1 MVIRLIFLVTVLSG
15 FISELNGQSNP
26 TSTNVDL
33 VERTPAS
40 PNAGSLG
47 KYFDFPVSMATG
59 TPTITIPLYTI
70 QTGKITVPISL
81 SYNASGVKV
90 GERASWVGTNW
101 SLNAGA
107 SINKR
112 TNGYDDVYA
121 TATAPSG
128 TSGPQYNYINPNYN
142 LFISGFDNISDIVDS
157 LQSSSYV
164 YSHAEDMHKFFG
176 RIAQGSVDG
185 EADEY
190 FYSTKEGS
198 GTFFY
203 NQKDEEFQNNKL
215 DGYKIQYSQDST
227 FNIITKSGLAY
238 EFGLKEHVVNPI
250 WKSGRAT
257 FMKYVI
263 NTWHLTGISDFANGR
278 GVGYTYENRYSDEMI
293 GRSMFKDYEFIS
305 STPVYFGGDITDIL
319 REGEEYTVTGAYFN
333 EGKVL
338 FVKDTAS
345 RLDGGT
351 KALREV
357 QVYNNRNKLV
367 KKVKLDYSYLTCDTS
382 FIYCSQVTYRLFL
395 SSIRETEYNENGDSL
410 VKEPYVFTYKNNTI
424 LPCVFSIA
432 QDHWG
437 FYNGKKS
444 NTTLI
449 PTNAGLTSLGIPSQ
463 GNREIDTAYTQSGI
477 LQTIK
482 YPTGGTTKF
491 EFENNRT
498 EELVGG
504 LRVKKITHTD
514 SIASKTIVTEYEYKD
529 ASGQSSGQ
537 VLYNPVY
544 YYEYQYLSGNANYPV
559 YRLEGEAI
567 YPLFPNQGS
576 PVLYTEVLEKKIG
589 SEGELRTRHY
599 FTGFWS
605 EGTVAYQNMC
615 CGVPH
620 NKYVTRADLF
630 GQEYKTSIYKKEST
644 GTYSL
649 IQTDSLSLVPLS
661 NNGKY
666 VWNAQAS
673 WTTVMDGWIVW
684 PGNDPYSTN
693 PINLNASV
701 NAYKLYQQSL
711 VKDSAF
717 STQYSGTNSITTG
730 SFLKYD
736 QLNGSVKEMKTVD
749 SNGDTTITQIKY
761 SGDYEYTGTYPGVN
775 YEIKTLQDYNMKSEP
790 VETIILLKKKDSTTS
805 TVVSA
810 SLYEYENLRVKK
822 VYKVYENIPYSSFTV
837 SYNNSGGFYKD
848 SHYKIVQEIT
858 AWDATT
864 AKPLTVIANTNKTSY
879 TWDSLYSQPTSVTA
893 NASNEDIAFTSFEG
907 YHNGQWTVG
916 STNRDSTY
924 SITGK
929 KSYLLSSGSVSK
941 SGLTSSGTYIV
952 SYWSRNGSYTV
963 SGSTGT
969 VQGKTI
975 DGWTYYEH
983 TLTGVTTLTLSGSG
997 TSYIDELRL
1006 YPKGAQMTSFCYEE
1020 LIGMTAQSDPSGHI
1034 VYYEY
1039 FGPGYLKIIKDEDK
1053 KIIKRM
1059 DYKYQVTHQQ

>member
-1 MVIRLIFLVTVLSG
+1 MKSRSLLLILLLTGIFADS
-15 FISELNGQSNP
+15 SGQSNP

-47 KYFDFPVSMATG
+47 KYFDFPVSLATG
-59 TPTITIPLYTI
+59 TPSISIPLYTI
-70 QTGKITVPISL
+70 QTGKISVPISL

-112 TNGYDDVYA
+112 TNGYDDMYA
-121 TATAPSG
+121 TATSPNG
-128 TSGPQYNYINPNYN
+128 TSGPQYNYVNPDYS
-142 LFISGFDNISDIVDS
+142 LFISGFNNISDIVDS

-164 YSHAEDMHKFFG
+164 YAHAEDMHKFFG

-185 EADEY
+185 EADE
-190 FYSTKEGS
+190 FFFSTKEGG
-198 GTFFY
+198 GTFFF
-203 NQKDEEFQNNKL
+203 NQKDQEYQSNKP
-215 DGYKIQYSQDST
+215 DGYKIDYTQDST
-227 FNIITKSGLAY
+227 FYVTTKSGIFY
-238 EFGLKEHVVNPI
+238 DFGVKERVVNPV
-250 WKSGRAT
+250 WKAGKT
-257 FMKYVI
+257 TVMKYI
-263 NTWHLTGISDFANGR
+263 TNTWHVSSIADYSTGR
-278 GVGYTYENRYSDEMI
+278 GVSFTYDNRYSDEMT
-293 GRSMFKDYEFIS
+293 GRSMFKDYKFVGS
-305 STPVYFGGDITDIL
+305 SPYYFGGDITDIL
-319 REGEEYTVTGAYFN
+319 REGDEYSVSGIYFN

-338 FVKDTAS
+338 FIKDTAS
-345 RLDGGT
+345 RQDGGT
-351 KALREV
+351 KSLKEV

-367 KKVKLDYSYLTCDTS
+367 KKVRLSYSYLTCDTS
-382 FIYCSQVTYRLFL
+382 YIYCSQTTYRLFL
-395 SSIRETEYNENGDSL
+395 SSVEEIEYNENGDSL
-410 VKEPYVFTYKNNTI
+410 VKEPYAFTYKNNTV
-424 LPCVFSIA
+424 LPCIFSIA
-432 QDHWG
+432 QDYWG

-449 PTNAGLTSLGIPSQ
+449 PTNSGLTSLGIPSQ

-491 EFENNRT
+491 EYENNKT
-498 EELVGG
+498 DVMVGG

-514 SIASKTIVTEYEYKD
+514 SVASKTIVTEYDYKD
-529 ASGQSSGQ
+529 SGGQSSGQ
-537 VLYNPVY
+537 TLYSPVNY
-544 YYEYQYLSGNANYPV
+544 YQYQIMEGNTDYPV
-559 YRLEGEAI
+559 YRLEGDAI

-576 PVLYTEVLEKKIG
+576 PVLYTTVLEKKTG
-589 SEGELRTRHY
+589 SDGDLRTRHY
-599 FTGFWS
+599 FTGFGS
-605 EGTVAYQNMC
+605 YTDETYRNMC

-620 NKYVTRADLF
+620 NKYVTRADLI
-630 GQEYKTSIYKKEST
+630 GQEYKTEIFKKET
-644 GTYSL
+644 GGSYTL
-649 IQTDSLSLVPLS
+649 IQADSSSLVPLTNS
-661 NNGKY
+661 GKY
-666 VWNAQAS
+666 TWNAQSS
-673 WTTVMDGWIVW
+673 WAMVMDGWIVW

-701 NAYKLYQQSL
+701 NAYKLLQQSL

-717 STQYSGTNSITTG
+717 TTQYAGNGSIKSG
-730 SFLKYD
+730 SFFKYD
-736 QLNGSVKEMKTVD
+736 QLNGSVKEMKSVD

-761 SGDYEYTGTYPGVN
+761 AGEYTHTGTWPSVN
-775 YEIKTLQDYNMKSEP
+775 YEIKTLQDYNMKAEP
-790 VETIILLKKKDSTTS
+790 IETIVLLKKKDSTNS
-805 TVVSA
+805 TVISA
-810 SLYEYENLRVKK
+810 MLYEYENLRVKK
-822 VYKVYENIPYSSFTV
+822 VYKVYENIPYNSFTV

-858 AWDATT
+858 AWDAMT

-907 YHNGQWTVG
+907 YNNGQWTVG

-924 SITGK
+924 SVTGK
-929 KSYLLSSGSVSK
+929 KSYQLSSGSVSK

-983 TLTGVTTLTLSGSG
+983 TLTGVTTLTVSGSS

-1039 FGPGYLKIIKDEDK
+1039 SGPGYLKTIKDEDK
-1053 KIIKRM
+1053 QIIKRL
-1059 DYKYQVTHQQ
+1059 DYKYQVTNQQ